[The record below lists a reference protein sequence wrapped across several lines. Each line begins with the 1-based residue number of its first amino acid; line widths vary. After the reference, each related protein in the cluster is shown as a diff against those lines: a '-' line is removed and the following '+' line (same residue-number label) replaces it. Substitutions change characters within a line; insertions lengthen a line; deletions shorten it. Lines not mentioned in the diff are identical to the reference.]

1 MLVPAEDIVAIAPGC
16 SLGWATA
23 ISGEMPRWHIDTPQR
38 HAMFLAQ
45 CAHESA
51 GFTRF
56 EENLNYSAEALMRTW
71 PSRFPTFAAAAEV
84 ARRPEAISNRVYANR
99 LGNGNEASGDG
110 WKYRGRGAIQIT
122 GRSNYRRA
130 GLSLG
135 FPLEANP
142 AEAALPT
149 QGARVACWYWF
160 FHGLNDLADDGDF
173 EGITRRING
182 GTNGQADRER
192 WLAKAC
198 AVIPQ

>member
-1 MLVPAEDIVAIAPGC
+1 MNAEQIQEIAPSC
-16 SLGWATA
+16 SSGWAVRLA
-23 ISGEMPRWHIDTPQR
+23 DEMPRWHISTPQR
-38 HAMFLAQ
+38 QAMFLAQ

-56 EENLNYSAEALMRTW
+56 EENLNYSAEALQRTW
-71 PSRFPTFAAAAEV
+71 PSRFPSFAAAAEV
-84 ARRPEAISNRVYANR
+84 ARQPERIANRVYADR

-110 WKYRGRGAIQIT
+110 WRFRGRGAIQIT

-142 AEAALPT
+142 AEAALPA

-182 GTNGQADRER
+182 DLIGIFDREK
-192 WLAKAC
+192 WLAKARE
-198 AVIPQ
+198 VIA

>member
-1 MLVPAEDIVAIAPGC
+1 MPVSADAIVELAPSC

-23 ISGEMPRWHIDTPQR
+23 IADEMPRWHISTPQR
-38 HAMFLAQ
+38 QAMFLAQ

-56 EENLNYSAEALMRTW
+56 EENLSYSAEALQRTW
-71 PSRFPTFAAAAEV
+71 PSRFPSFAAAAEV
-84 ARRPEAISNRVYANR
+84 ARQPERIANRVYADR

-110 WKYRGRGAIQIT
+110 WRFRGRGAIQIT

-142 AEAALPT
+142 TEAALPA

-182 GTNGQADRER
+182 GLTGIVDREK
-192 WLAKAC
+192 WLAKARR
-198 AVIPQ
+198 VIT

>member
-1 MLVPAEDIVAIAPGC
+1 MNAEQIQEIAPSC
-16 SLGWATA
+16 SSGWAVRLA
-23 ISGEMPRWHIDTPQR
+23 DEMPRWHISTPQR
-38 HAMFLAQ
+38 QAMFLAQ

-56 EENLNYSAEALMRTW
+56 EENLNYSAEALQRTW
-71 PSRFPTFAAAAEV
+71 PSRFPSFAAAAEV
-84 ARRPEAISNRVYANR
+84 ARQPERIANRVYADR

-110 WKYRGRGAIQIT
+110 WRFRGRGAIQIT

-142 AEAALPT
+142 TEAALPG

-182 GTNGQADRER
+182 GLTGIVDRER